1 MIAVLMVMSG
11 MDSHTIRETWIHMVG
26 MFGVGQLFFK
36 VDYRSG
42 LCARFDVALRGKEV
56 LVL

>member
-1 MIAVLMVMSG
+1 
-11 MDSHTIRETWIHMVG
+11 MVG

-56 LVL
+56 LVLY